1 RFDPLRALEYLKSL
15 PIYEDQ
21 AVYSETLPGRA
32 GEYEDT
38 LRPLHPE
45 VKAALERS
53 KGVTRLFKH
62 QALAIDAAAAGRHV
76 ALSTATSSGKS
87 VVFNVSVIEAIVGTR
102 PDAVALYLFP
112 TKALAQDQLRSLKE
126 LVGASPFLSERVR
139 PMTLDGDTPFRE
151 VQ

>member
-1 RFDPLRALEYLKSL
+1 MSTPHPPPSG
-15 PIYEDQ
+15 P
-21 AVYSETLPGRA
+21 TLLSNWR
-32 GEYEDT
+32 
-38 LRPLHPE
+38 
-45 VKAALERS
+45 
-53 KGVTRLFKH
+53 RLFKH

-87 VVFNVSVIEAIVGTR
+87 VVFNISVIEAIVGPR

-126 LVGASPFLSERVR
+126 LVGASPYLSERVR